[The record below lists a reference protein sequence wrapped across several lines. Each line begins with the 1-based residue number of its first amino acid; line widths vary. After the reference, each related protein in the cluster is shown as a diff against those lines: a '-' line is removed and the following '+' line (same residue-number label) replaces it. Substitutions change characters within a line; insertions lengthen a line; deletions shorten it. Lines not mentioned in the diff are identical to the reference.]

1 MDIKEVEE
9 KLKQKAQEGTPPPF
23 EQVWKGAPQPTKT
36 ISFWKKWFRP
46 LVLAT
51 AGVAVACAIVLPIAL
66 RKPNAPANTDIYYQD
81 DGLVKMTADKDTF
94 LKAVQNSKISVV
106 DLSRFPLDSCFIFET
121 DTKVV
126 KGGKVTFLDSEE
138 APTCL
143 INLKFYNYDV
153 QVDEEEQVYDT
164 YYTTKTG
171 AILEYKYD
179 EAFGKYYIKGEY
191 KKVQYFMEYTGVNEM
206 LTQFFENF
214 FQ

>member
-81 DGLVKMTADKDTF
+81 DGLVRTAVEETVF
-94 LKAVQNSKISVV
+94 LEAVKNSTIQIV
-106 DLSRFPLDSCFIFET
+106 DLTRFQLNSCATYET
-121 DTKVV
+121 DKSIL
-126 KGGKVTFLDSEE
+126 KGGKTEFLDSQEQ
-138 APTCL
+138 PTCM

-153 QVDEEEQVYDT
+153 QVDEQEQIYDT
-164 YYTTKTG
+164 YYTTQTG
-171 AILEYKYD
+171 ANIEYVYD
-179 EAFGKYYIKGEY
+179 TEISQYIIKAEY